1 MAETVLNLI
10 WIVLGVA
17 IAAMA
22 PRYTIMGAAG
32 PGGGFVPLVTGAVV
46 AGCGLI
52 LLLRSTPQPQ
62 GLWPASRAWLRM
74 GLVVGGLA
82 AITLLMPR
90 LGFILTVLPIMAVLM
105 QAVDRKS
112 WWSALLVSSVATLGV
127 YLLFTRLLATALP
140 RGPLGF

>member
-10 WIVLGVA
+10 WIALGVA
-17 IAAMA
+17 IAAIA
-22 PRYTIMGAAG
+22 PRYTIMAAAG
-32 PGGGFVPLVTGAVV
+32 PGGGFVPLVTGVVV
-46 AGCGLI
+46 ASCGLI
-52 LLLRSTPQPQ
+52 LLLRPTPQPQ
-62 GLWPASRAWLRM
+62 GIWPASGGWMRM

-90 LGFILTVLPIMAVLM
+90 LGFILTVLPIMVVLM

-112 WWSALLVSSVATLGV
+112 WWSALLASAIATLGV
-127 YLLFTRLLATALP
+127 YLLFTRLLATTLP

>member
-32 PGGGFVPLVTGAVV
+32 PGGGFVPLVTCAVV

-112 WWSALLVSSVATLGV
+112 WWSRAWRRSASVSCSRVCWQRRCRAGRWV
-127 YLLFTRLLATALP
+127 SEA
-140 RGPLGF
+140 